1 MIKRLILL
9 KAALLLTACST
20 ALPTANTPQ
29 NISQPV
35 NVSYSSLAAQA
46 HSDSSM
52 QIAYGPG
59 ALQFGRLYLPARH
72 ADHITDQ
79 IDAKTMLP
87 LLIFV
92 HGGCWLNTYDLT
104 HATAFAQAMAAQG
117 IAVWSVEY
125 RRVGDEGG
133 GWPGSLQDVKQAVSF
148 AFNNLNGY
156 PLDKNR
162 VAIAGHSAGGQLALL
177 AAANTKQVPAKAVLG
192 LAAITDL
199 TLYSAGS
206 NGCQRATAGFIGGDA
221 TQFPGRYKLA
231 SPQGQPLVANTLLL
245 HGSSDTIVPLSQA
258 TQSGIAYKVVEGAGH
273 FDWLH
278 PHTAAFATVL
288 QQLQEQFAK

>member
-1 MIKRLILL
+1 MIKHLILL

-20 ALPTANTPQ
+20 ALPPANTLQ
-29 NISQPV
+29 AQSSNQPV

-46 HSDSSM
+46 DSDSSM

-59 ALQFGRLYLPARH
+59 PLQFGRLYLPAQH
-72 ADHITDQ
+72 DTQ
-79 IDAKTMLP
+79 VNTMLP
-87 LLIFV
+87 LLVFV
-92 HGGCWLNTYDLT
+92 HGGCWLNAYDLN

-133 GWPGSLQDVKQAVSF
+133 GWPGSLQDVKQALSF
-148 AFNNLNGY
+148 AFNGLDGY
-156 PLDKNR
+156 PLDKHR

-177 AAANTKQVPAKAVLG
+177 AGANTKQFPLKAVLG

-199 TLYSAGS
+199 TSYSAGS
-206 NGCQRATAGFIGGDA
+206 NSCQRATAGFIGGST

-231 SPQGQPLVANTLLL
+231 SPQGQQLPANTLLL

-258 TQSGIAYKVVEGAGH
+258 IQSGIAYQIVEGAGH

-278 PHTAAFATVL
+278 PQTQAFATML

>member
-20 ALPTANTPQ
+20 ALPPDQTSQ

-46 HSDSSM
+46 QSDSSI
-52 QIAYGPG
+52 QIAYGHEP
-59 ALQFGRLYLPARH
+59 LQFGRLYLPAQH
-72 ADHITDQ
+72 TDQ
-79 IDAKTMLP
+79 NDTKTKLP
-87 LLIFV
+87 LLVFV
-92 HGGCWLNTYDLT
+92 HGGCWLNAYDLN

-125 RRVGDEGG
+125 RRAGDEGG
-133 GWPGSLQDVKQAVSF
+133 GWPGSLQDVKQALSF
-148 AFNNLNGY
+148 AFNGLDGY
-156 PLDKNR
+156 PLDKHR

-177 AAANTKQVPAKAVLG
+177 AAANTQQVPFKAVLG

-206 NGCQRATAGFIGGDA
+206 NGCQRATTGFIGGSA

-231 SPQGQPLVANTLLL
+231 SPQGQPLAANTLLL
-245 HGSSDTIVPLSQA
+245 HGSSDTIVPLNQA
-258 TQSGIAYKVVEGAGH
+258 TQSGIAYQIVEGAGH

-278 PHTAAFATVL
+278 PQTQAFATVL

>member
-1 MIKRLILL
+1 MIRRLILL
-9 KAALLLTACST
+9 KTAMLLTACST
-20 ALPTANTPQ
+20 ALPPDKTPQ

-35 NVSYSSLAAQA
+35 NVSYSSLAGQAQ
-46 HSDSSM
+46 SDSSI
-52 QIAYGPG
+52 QIAYGDEP
-59 ALQFGRLYLPARH
+59 LQFGRLYLPAQRTYQF
-72 ADHITDQ
+72 DMQT
-79 IDAKTMLP
+79 KLP
-87 LLIFV
+87 LLVFV
-92 HGGCWLNTYDLT
+92 HGGCWLNAYDLN

-133 GWPGSLQDVKQAVSF
+133 GWPGSLQDVEQALSF
-148 AFNNLNGY
+148 ALHGLSGY

-177 AAANTKQVPAKAVLG
+177 TAANSKQVPFKAVLG

-206 NGCQRATAGFIGGDA
+206 NGCQRATTGFIGGSA

-231 SPQGQPLVANTLLL
+231 SPQGQPLAANTLLL
-245 HGSSDTIVPLSQA
+245 HGSSDTIVPLSQT
-258 TQSGIAYKVVEGAGH
+258 TQSGMAYKVVEGAGH

-278 PHTAAFATVL
+278 PQTAAFAAVL

>member
-1 MIKRLILL
+1 MR
-9 KAALLLTACST
+9 
-20 ALPTANTPQ
+20 PE
-29 NISQPV
+29 QPV
-35 NVSYSSLAAQA
+35 KHNAAIKGVLSLRIVR
-46 HSDSSM
+46 S
-52 QIAYGPG
+52 
-59 ALQFGRLYLPARH
+59 
-72 ADHITDQ
+72 
-79 IDAKTMLP
+79 
-87 LLIFV
+87 
-92 HGGCWLNTYDLT
+92 
-104 HATAFAQAMAAQG
+104 FAQAMAAQG

-133 GWPGSLQDVKQAVSF
+133 GWPGSLQDVEHAVSF

-162 VAIAGHSAGGQLALL
+162 LAIAGHSAGGQLALL
-177 AAANTKQVPAKAVLG
+177 AATNNQQFSFTAVLG

-231 SPQGQPLVANTLLL
+231 SPQGQPLAPNTLLL

-258 TQSGIAYKVVEGAGH
+258 TPSGIAYKVVEGAGH

-278 PHTAAFATVL
+278 PQTEAFAMVL